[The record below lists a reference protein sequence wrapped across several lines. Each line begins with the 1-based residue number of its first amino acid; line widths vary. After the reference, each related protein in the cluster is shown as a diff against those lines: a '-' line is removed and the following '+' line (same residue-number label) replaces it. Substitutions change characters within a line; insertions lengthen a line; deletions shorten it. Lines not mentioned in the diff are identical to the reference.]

1 MSQMQRR
8 FGVGIN
14 GTWAPWRWDTWSN
27 PVPSWALLIVF
38 FAAAVAITRTIDR
51 ESASECVAE
60 AQSTK

>member
-1 MSQMQRR
+1 MAQMQRR

-27 PVPSWALLIVF
+27 PVPSWVLLIVF
-38 FAAAVAITRTIDR
+38 VVAAVAITWTIDR
-51 ESASECVAE
+51 ESAAGYVAE